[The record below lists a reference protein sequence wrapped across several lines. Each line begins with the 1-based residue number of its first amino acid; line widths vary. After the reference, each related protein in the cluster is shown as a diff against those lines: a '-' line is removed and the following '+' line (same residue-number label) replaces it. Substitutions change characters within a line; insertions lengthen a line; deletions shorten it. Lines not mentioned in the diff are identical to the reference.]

1 MDIRILPSN
10 IANMIAAGEVVQRPS
25 SVVKEL
31 VENAVDAG
39 ATQVTV
45 ILSDAGRTLIQ
56 VIDNGCGMTPD
67 QAVLCFERH
76 ATSKIATADDLL
88 DITTFGFRGEAL
100 ASIAAVAEV
109 TLKTRRAEDEVGC
122 QVVYDDSKHVS
133 TDEISTPAGSNFAVR
148 NLFYNIPARRKFLKS
163 DNVEMKHVVE
173 EFVHVA
179 LTRSNIGFTLIHNG
193 KNVYV
198 LKPAKSL
205 KFRIQ
210 DLLGS
215 YVVSQVVDISA
226 DTSVVNVRG
235 YVGRPD
241 QAKKTL
247 GNQYFFVNGR
257 YFRSPY
263 LHKAVM
269 NAYENMLPQGATP
282 AYFIYLE
289 VDPHKLDVNISPT
302 KTEVKFEDDSVIFQ
316 TLYACV
322 KESLGRNSFGASI
335 DFDTK
340 DMAEIP
346 AFSSDFDK
354 FRPEVSMPDVSL
366 DNEYNPFDN
375 PDGGFGSSE
384 PRFDS
389 PMQGEDRMPGGVAGE
404 MANDMQGWI
413 PSGMSGGMPSGM
425 SGGLPGGMTGGMS
438 GGMPG
443 GSLGTASGG
452 DMPMP
457 AGLQMPVHKTSVDFP
472 MPDYTGASDPNFG
485 MTEDIGSSANYYES
499 AASKYVDKRDDYG
512 KLFEDRMAAMPS
524 LILIQKK
531 YIATTVKSGM
541 LLINIRR
548 ALERIM
554 YERFLKALSGG
565 EHVTQQ
571 ALFPVQVPVGV
582 ENRLIFDEHSALL
595 RSLGFDIAP
604 FGNDTIVVNGMPEG
618 FQVDQNS
625 VEEAMAEVLIA
636 LSDNHTALPGMME
649 SAMAEK
655 FAKMAASEGKP
666 IETVSAAKSLM
677 DSLFACS
684 NSEYTSN
691 GRKIMTIMTIDD
703 IEKRF

>member
-354 FRPEVSMPDVSL
+354 FRPEMSMPEVSL

-413 PSGMSGGMPSGM
+413 PSGMSGGMPGGIPSGM
-425 SGGLPGGMTGGMS
+425 SGGMQ
-438 GGMPG
+438 G
-443 GSLGTASGG
+443 GSLGAASGG

-485 MTEDIGSSANYYES
+485 MTEDIGSGANYYES

-636 LSDNHTALPGMME
+636 LSDNLTALPGMME

-666 IETVSAAKSLM
+666 IETVYAAKSLM

>member
-346 AFSSDFDK
+346 AFSNDFDK

-389 PMQGEDRMPGGVAGE
+389 PMQGEDRMSGGMAGE

-413 PSGMSGGMPSGM
+413 PSGMSGGMSSGM
-425 SGGLPGGMTGGMS
+425 P

-443 GSLGTASGG
+443 GSLGAASGG

-485 MTEDIGSSANYYES
+485 MTEDLGIGANYYES

>member
-346 AFSSDFDK
+346 AFSNDFDK

-413 PSGMSGGMPSGM
+413 PSGMSGGMSSGIPSGM
-425 SGGLPGGMTGGMS
+425 T

-485 MTEDIGSSANYYES
+485 MTENIGSGANYYES

>member
-346 AFSSDFDK
+346 AFSNDFDK

-413 PSGMSGGMPSGM
+413 PSGMSGGMPGGIPSGM
-425 SGGLPGGMTGGMS
+425 TGGMTGGI
-438 GGMPG
+438 PG
-443 GSLGTASGG
+443 GSLGAASGG

-485 MTEDIGSSANYYES
+485 MTEDIGSGANYYES

-512 KLFEDRMAAMPS
+512 KLFEERMAAMPS

>member
-340 DMAEIP
+340 DMAEMP
-346 AFSSDFDK
+346 AFSNDFDK
-354 FRPEVSMPDVSL
+354 FRPEMSMPDVSL

-375 PDGGFGSSE
+375 PDGGLEPSETGFGS
-384 PRFDS
+384 
-389 PMQGEDRMPGGVAGE
+389 PMTTGGNDKIPSG
-404 MANDMQGWI
+404 MTGSDDMQGWI
-413 PSGMSGGMPSGM
+413 PSGM
-425 SGGLPGGMTGGMS
+425 T

-443 GSLGTASGG
+443 GSLGAASGG

-485 MTEDIGSSANYYES
+485 MTEDIGNGANYYES

>member
-346 AFSSDFDK
+346 AFSNDFDK

-389 PMQGEDRMPGGVAGE
+389 PMQGEDRMSGGMAGEMAGE

-413 PSGMSGGMPSGM
+413 PSGMSGGMSSGM
-425 SGGLPGGMTGGMS
+425 PSGMS

-443 GSLGTASGG
+443 GSLGAASGG

-485 MTEDIGSSANYYES
+485 MTEDIGSGANYYES
-499 AASKYVDKRDDYG
+499 AASKYVDKRDNYG

>member
-346 AFSSDFDK
+346 AFSNDFDK

-413 PSGMSGGMPSGM
+413 PSGMSGGMPGGIPSGM
-425 SGGLPGGMTGGMS
+425 P

-443 GSLGTASGG
+443 GSLGAASGG

-485 MTEDIGSSANYYES
+485 MTEDIGSGANYYES

>member
-346 AFSSDFDK
+346 AFSNDFDK

-425 SGGLPGGMTGGMS
+425 SGGMPGGMT

-443 GSLGTASGG
+443 GSLGAASGG

-485 MTEDIGSSANYYES
+485 MTEDIGSGANYYES

-571 ALFPVQVPVGV
+571 ALFPVQIPVGV

>member
-122 QVVYDDSKHVS
+122 QVVYDDSKHIS

-346 AFSSDFDK
+346 AFSNDFDK

-404 MANDMQGWI
+404 MANDMHGWI
-413 PSGMSGGMPSGM
+413 PSGMSGGMP
-425 SGGLPGGMTGGMS
+425 GGIPSGMS

-443 GSLGTASGG
+443 GSLGAASGG

-485 MTEDIGSSANYYES
+485 MTEDIGSGANYYES

>member
-346 AFSSDFDK
+346 AFSNDFDK

-425 SGGLPGGMTGGMS
+425 SGGLPGGMTGGM
-438 GGMPG
+438 PG
-443 GSLGTASGG
+443 GSLGAASGG

-485 MTEDIGSSANYYES
+485 MTEDLGSGANYYES

-531 YIATTVKSGM
+531 YIATTVKSGI

>member
-226 DTSVVNVRG
+226 DTSIVNVRG

-346 AFSSDFDK
+346 AFSNDFDK

-375 PDGGFGSSE
+375 PDGGFGPSE

-389 PMQGEDRMPGGVAGE
+389 PMQGEDRMSGGMAGE
-404 MANDMQGWI
+404 MADDMQGWI
-413 PSGMSGGMPSGM
+413 PSGMSGGM
-425 SGGLPGGMTGGMS
+425 SGGMP

-443 GSLGTASGG
+443 GSLGAASGG

-485 MTEDIGSSANYYES
+485 MTEDIGSGANYYES

-531 YIATTVKSGM
+531 YIATTVKSGI

>member
-346 AFSSDFDK
+346 AFSNDFDK

-389 PMQGEDRMPGGVAGE
+389 PMHGEDRMPGGVAGE

-413 PSGMSGGMPSGM
+413 PSGMSGGMP
-425 SGGLPGGMTGGMS
+425 GGIPSGMTGGI
-438 GGMPG
+438 PG

-485 MTEDIGSSANYYES
+485 MTEDIGSGANYYES

>member
-346 AFSSDFDK
+346 AFSNDFDK

-389 PMQGEDRMPGGVAGE
+389 PMQGEDRMSGGMAGE

-413 PSGMSGGMPSGM
+413 PSGISGGMSSGIPSGM
-425 SGGLPGGMTGGMS
+425 T

-443 GSLGTASGG
+443 GSLGAASGG

-485 MTEDIGSSANYYES
+485 MTEDIGNGANYYES

>member
-346 AFSSDFDK
+346 AFSNDFDK

-375 PDGGFGSSE
+375 PDGGLEPSETGFGS
-384 PRFDS
+384 
-389 PMQGEDRMPGGVAGE
+389 PMPTGGNDRIPSGMTWSD
-404 MANDMQGWI
+404 DMQGWI
-413 PSGMSGGMPSGM
+413 PSGM
-425 SGGLPGGMTGGMS
+425 T

-485 MTEDIGSSANYYES
+485 MTEDIGSGANYYES

>member
-389 PMQGEDRMPGGVAGE
+389 PMQGEDRMSGGMAGE

-413 PSGMSGGMPSGM
+413 PSGMSGGMSSGM
-425 SGGLPGGMTGGMS
+425 PSGMS

-443 GSLGTASGG
+443 GIPGGSLGAASGG

-485 MTEDIGSSANYYES
+485 MTEDIGSGANYYES

>member
-346 AFSSDFDK
+346 AFSNDFDK

-375 PDGGFGSSE
+375 PDGGFGPSE

-389 PMQGEDRMPGGVAGE
+389 PMQGEDRMSGGMAGE

-413 PSGMSGGMPSGM
+413 PSGMSGGMP
-425 SGGLPGGMTGGMS
+425 GGIPSGMS

-443 GSLGTASGG
+443 GSLGAASGG

-485 MTEDIGSSANYYES
+485 MTEDIGSGANYYES

>member
-346 AFSSDFDK
+346 AFSNDFDK
-354 FRPEVSMPDVSL
+354 FRPEMSMPDVSL

-413 PSGMSGGMPSGM
+413 PSGMSGGMQ
-425 SGGLPGGMTGGMS
+425 GGRQGAM
-438 GGMPG
+438 
-443 GSLGTASGG
+443 SGG

-485 MTEDIGSSANYYES
+485 MTEDIGSGANYYES

-512 KLFEDRMAAMPS
+512 KLFEDRMAAIPS

-582 ENRLIFDEHSALL
+582 ENRLIFDEHSSLL

>member
-109 TLKTRRAEDEVGC
+109 TLKTRRAEDEIGC

-346 AFSSDFDK
+346 AFSNDFDK

-375 PDGGFGSSE
+375 PDGGHEPSETGFGS
-384 PRFDS
+384 
-389 PMQGEDRMPGGVAGE
+389 PMPTGGNDRIPSGMTGSD
-404 MANDMQGWI
+404 DMQGWI
-413 PSGMSGGMPSGM
+413 PSGM
-425 SGGLPGGMTGGMS
+425 T

-443 GSLGTASGG
+443 GSLGAASGG

-485 MTEDIGSSANYYES
+485 MTEDIGSGANYYES

-531 YIATTVKSGM
+531 FIATTVKSGM

-582 ENRLIFDEHSALL
+582 ENRLIFDEHSTLL

-666 IETVSAAKSLM
+666 IETVSAAKSLI

>member
-346 AFSSDFDK
+346 AFSNDFDK

-413 PSGMSGGMPSGM
+413 PSGMSGGMSSGIPSGM
-425 SGGLPGGMTGGMS
+425 P

-457 AGLQMPVHKTSVDFP
+457 TGLQMPVHKTSVDFP

-485 MTEDIGSSANYYES
+485 MTEDIGSGANYYES

>member
-346 AFSSDFDK
+346 AFSNDFDK

-375 PDGGFGSSE
+375 PDGGHEPSETGFGS
-384 PRFDS
+384 
-389 PMQGEDRMPGGVAGE
+389 PMPTGGNDRIPSGMTGSD
-404 MANDMQGWI
+404 DMQGWI
-413 PSGMSGGMPSGM
+413 PSGM
-425 SGGLPGGMTGGMS
+425 T
-438 GGMPG
+438 G
-443 GSLGTASGG
+443 GSLGAASGG

-485 MTEDIGSSANYYES
+485 MTEDIGNGANYYES

>member
-354 FRPEVSMPDVSL
+354 FRPEMSMPEVSL

-413 PSGMSGGMPSGM
+413 PSGMSGGMPGGIPSGM
-425 SGGLPGGMTGGMS
+425 SGGMQ
-438 GGMPG
+438 G
-443 GSLGTASGG
+443 GSLGAASGG

-485 MTEDIGSSANYYES
+485 MTEDIGSGANYYES

-691 GRKIMTIMTIDD
+691 GRKIMTIMTTDD

>member
-346 AFSSDFDK
+346 AFSNDFDK

-404 MANDMQGWI
+404 MANDMHGWI
-413 PSGMSGGMPSGM
+413 PSGMSGGI
-425 SGGLPGGMTGGMS
+425 
-438 GGMPG
+438 PG
-443 GSLGTASGG
+443 GSLGAASGG

-485 MTEDIGSSANYYES
+485 MTEDIGSGANYYES

>member
-109 TLKTRRAEDEVGC
+109 TLKTRRAEDEIGC

-346 AFSSDFDK
+346 AFSNDFDK

-375 PDGGFGSSE
+375 PDGGHEPSETGFGSPMPTGGNDRIPSE
-384 PRFDS
+384 MTGSD
-389 PMQGEDRMPGGVAGE
+389 
-404 MANDMQGWI
+404 DMQDWI
-413 PSGMSGGMPSGM
+413 PSGM
-425 SGGLPGGMTGGMS
+425 T

-443 GSLGTASGG
+443 GSLGAASGG

-457 AGLQMPVHKTSVDFP
+457 TGLQMPVHKTSVDFP

-485 MTEDIGSSANYYES
+485 MTEDIGSGANYYES

-582 ENRLIFDEHSALL
+582 ENRLIFDEHSTLL

-666 IETVSAAKSLM
+666 IETVSAAKSLI

>member
-346 AFSSDFDK
+346 AFSNDFDK

-389 PMQGEDRMPGGVAGE
+389 PMQGEDRMSGGMAGE
-404 MANDMQGWI
+404 MANDMHGWI
-413 PSGMSGGMPSGM
+413 PSGMSGGMP
-425 SGGLPGGMTGGMS
+425 
-438 GGMPG
+438 G
-443 GSLGTASGG
+443 GSLGAASGG

-485 MTEDIGSSANYYES
+485 MTEDIGNGANYYES

-531 YIATTVKSGM
+531 YIATIVKSGI

>member
-346 AFSSDFDK
+346 AFSNDFDK

-389 PMQGEDRMPGGVAGE
+389 PMQGEDRMSGGMAGE

-413 PSGMSGGMPSGM
+413 PSGMSGGMPGGIPSGM
-425 SGGLPGGMTGGMS
+425 T

-443 GSLGTASGG
+443 GSLGAASGG

-485 MTEDIGSSANYYES
+485 MTEDIGSGANYYES

>member
-346 AFSSDFDK
+346 AFSNDFDK

-375 PDGGFGSSE
+375 PDGGHEPSETGFGS
-384 PRFDS
+384 
-389 PMQGEDRMPGGVAGE
+389 PMPTGGNDRMPSGMTGSD
-404 MANDMQGWI
+404 DMQGWI
-413 PSGMSGGMPSGM
+413 PSGM
-425 SGGLPGGMTGGMS
+425 T

-443 GSLGTASGG
+443 GSLGAASGG

-485 MTEDIGSSANYYES
+485 MTEDIGSGANYYES

-531 YIATTVKSGM
+531 FIATTVKSGM

-582 ENRLIFDEHSALL
+582 ENRLIFDEHSTLL

-666 IETVSAAKSLM
+666 IETVSAAKSLI

>member
-346 AFSSDFDK
+346 AFSNDFDK

-389 PMQGEDRMPGGVAGE
+389 PMQGEDRMSGGMAGE

-413 PSGMSGGMPSGM
+413 PSGMSGGMPGGM
-425 SGGLPGGMTGGMS
+425 SGGMS

-443 GSLGTASGG
+443 GSLGAASGG
-452 DMPMP
+452 DMSMP

-485 MTEDIGSSANYYES
+485 MTEDIGSGANYYES

>member
-346 AFSSDFDK
+346 AFSNDFDK

-375 PDGGFGSSE
+375 PDGGFGPSE

-389 PMQGEDRMPGGVAGE
+389 PMQGEDRMSGGMAGE

-413 PSGMSGGMPSGM
+413 PSGMSGGMSSGM
-425 SGGLPGGMTGGMS
+425 T

-443 GSLGTASGG
+443 GSLGAASGG
-452 DMPMP
+452 DMSMP

-485 MTEDIGSSANYYES
+485 MTEDIGNGANYYES

-512 KLFEDRMAAMPS
+512 KLFEDRMAAIPS

-582 ENRLIFDEHSALL
+582 ENRLIFDEHSSLL